1 LRLNLPAFEPKINQS
16 PNGPQIFDPI
26 RKTWV
31 QLTNEEWVRQHILNT
46 LTEHMGIS
54 KNLIAVEKL
63 LHFNTLKKRFDICV
77 YNNEAKPMLLVECK
91 AFDITLSQQT
101 ILQVFTYNQ
110 VLQVPVLWI
119 SNGLRHMTFKMN
131 AEQNFEF
138 HSDDLIL

>member
-1 LRLNLPAFEPKINQS
+1 
-16 PNGPQIFDPI
+16 
-26 RKTWV
+26 
-31 QLTNEEWVRQHILNT
+31 
-46 LTEHMGIS
+46 
-54 KNLIAVEKL
+54 
-63 LHFNTLKKRFDICV
+63 
-77 YNNEAKPMLLVECK
+77 MLLVECK

>member
-1 LRLNLPAFEPKINQS
+1 MPAFEPKITHS

-46 LTEHMGIS
+46 LTTHNGIS
-54 KNLIAVEKL
+54 KHLIAVEKTL
-63 LHFNTLKKRFDICV
+63 NFNTLKKRFDICV
-77 YNNEAKPMLLVECK
+77 YNNEAKPILLVECK
-91 AFDITLSQQT
+91 AFDIELSQQT
-101 ILQVFTYNQ
+101 ILQIITYNQ

-131 AEQNFEF
+131 ANQNFEF
-138 HSDDLIL
+138 HSDDLML